1 MYEAITSGIT
11 RLRYHSPITATGM
24 FNVKSRCIKF
34 IKLLSRAFII
44 KSPQSGQG
52 KLSLAILKIR
62 GKGYLMRSF
71 GPAYVKAGRGE
82 VEGKEYVITVNG
94 LLEQKFIS
102 WLCQCTNLK
111 VNRVLTCKVL

>member
-1 MYEAITSGIT
+1 M
-11 RLRYHSPITATGM
+11 
-24 FNVKSRCIKF
+24 
-34 IKLLSRAFII
+34 I

-52 KLSLAILKIR
+52 KLSLVIQR
-62 GKGYLMRSF
+62 GVFDEKFWACLLESRE
-71 GPAYVKAGRGE
+71 GE
-82 VEGKEYVITVNG
+82 VEGKEYVMTVNG

>member
-1 MYEAITSGIT
+1 
-11 RLRYHSPITATGM
+11 M
-24 FNVKSRCIKF
+24 FNVKSRCINF
-34 IKLLSRAFII
+34 IKLLSRAAMI

-71 GPAYVKAGRGE
+71 GPAYVKAGRGGGG
-82 VEGKEYVITVNG
+82 VGGKEYVITVYG

>member
-1 MYEAITSGIT
+1 
-11 RLRYHSPITATGM
+11 
-24 FNVKSRCIKF
+24 
-34 IKLLSRAFII
+34 
-44 KSPQSGQG
+44 
-52 KLSLAILKIR
+52 
-62 GKGYLMRSF
+62 MRSF
-71 GPAYVKAGRGE
+71 GPVYLKAGRGGGE